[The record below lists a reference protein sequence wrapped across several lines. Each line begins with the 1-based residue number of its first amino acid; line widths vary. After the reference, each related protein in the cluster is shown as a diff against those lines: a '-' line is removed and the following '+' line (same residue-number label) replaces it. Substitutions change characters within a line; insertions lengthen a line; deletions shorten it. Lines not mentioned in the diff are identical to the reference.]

1 MALTSQI
8 YNLLNSDMSNQ
19 QSTVTVTVTVASLT
33 PVLDGRIIVA
43 PKV

>member
-19 QSTVTVTVTVASLT
+19 QSTVTVTVASLT